1 MLGQVRE
8 DLVHVRASDPAARS
22 ALETALTYPGL
33 HAIWAHRLAS
43 WLWHHHLGFAAR
55 LVAAT
60 ARLLTSVD
68 IHPAATIGR
77 RLFIDHAVGVVIGET
92 AVVGD
97 DVTIYQGVTLGGTT
111 LKHGKRHPTVGD
123 RVTIGSGAKVLG
135 AISIGADARVGA
147 NSVVLR
153 DVPPGAIVVG
163 VPGQVISSDGPIA
176 AAIEGRLEPPRTDP
190 VAASLSSILKR
201 IDELEERLGETHDAK
216 LVGPQADG
224 TWAASQL
231 EDFSI

>member
-1 MLGQVRE
+1 MLARVRE
-8 DLVHVRASDPAARS
+8 DLAHVRESDPAARS

-33 HAIWAHRLAS
+33 HAIWAHRIAS
-43 WLWHHHLGFAAR
+43 WLWRHRLRLPAR
-55 LVAAT
+55 LVAAF

-68 IHPAATIGR
+68 IHPAASIGR
-77 RLFIDHAVGVVIGET
+77 RLFIDHALGVVIGET
-92 AVVGD
+92 SVVGD

-111 LKHGKRHPTVGD
+111 LEQGKRHPSVGD

-135 AISIGADARVGA
+135 AITVGADARIGA

-153 DVPPGAIVVG
+153 DVPEGAVVVG
-163 VPGQVISSDGPIA
+163 VPGQVISGDGTIA

-190 VAASLSSILKR
+190 VASSLSSILQR
-201 IDELEERLGETHDAK
+201 IDELEDRLGERHDAR
-216 LVGPQADG
+216 LVGPKADG
-224 TWAASQL
+224 TWAASEL